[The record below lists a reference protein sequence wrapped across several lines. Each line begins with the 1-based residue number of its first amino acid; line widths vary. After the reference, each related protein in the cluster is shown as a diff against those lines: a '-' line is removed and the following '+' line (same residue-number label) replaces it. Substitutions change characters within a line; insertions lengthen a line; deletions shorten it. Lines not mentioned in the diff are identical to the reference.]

1 MRMIGH
7 VNDFVYENAP
17 IIKIRNTSR
26 GFIIKDDKIALIH
39 VVGEDDFGKRD
50 HYETPG
56 GGVEDED
63 FVACLRRE
71 IIEELGYEIENIEEV
86 GIVSNNYYLIN
97 RCDVAHY
104 FVARATN
111 YVGNHYTEME
121 KILFKEVVWIP
132 IKDINHFYQE
142 KNPQNVGLIIHKR
155 DQMAL
160 EVLLKNIW

>member
-7 VNDFVYENAP
+7 VNDVVYEDAP

-63 FVACLRRE
+63 FVSCLRRE
-71 IIEELGYEIENIEEV
+71 IIEELGYEIDDISEV
-86 GIVSNNYYLIN
+86 GIVSNNYYLLN

-104 FVARATN
+104 FVAHATK
-111 YVGNHYTEME
+111 YVGNHYTDLETT
-121 KILFKEVVWIP
+121 LFKEVIWVP
-132 IKDINHFYQE
+132 IKEIFDFYQ
-142 KNPQNVGLIIHKR
+142 KNDSKNVGLIIHKR
-155 DQMAL
+155 DMLAL
-160 EVLLKNIW
+160 KELLNKFW